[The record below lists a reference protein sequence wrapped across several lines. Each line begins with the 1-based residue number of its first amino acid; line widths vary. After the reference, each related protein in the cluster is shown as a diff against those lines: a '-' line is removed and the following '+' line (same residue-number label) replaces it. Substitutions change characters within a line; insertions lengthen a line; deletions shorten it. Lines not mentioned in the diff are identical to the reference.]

1 MASVYPAGG
10 GDLVMEW
17 RLSFWLCEAQHQH
30 HQHQHQH
37 QSNDG
42 LICINYFSIGRGVGR
57 GQGTLLAT
65 QTQHP
70 APTIS
75 VNK

>member
-17 RLSFWLCEAQHQH
+17 RLSFWLCEA
-30 HQHQHQH
+30 QHQHQH

-57 GQGTLLAT
+57 GQGTLLG
-65 QTQHP
+65 TQHP